1 MRILLVNPPSGDL
14 TIGLKHL
21 AKIEPLG
28 LEIIG
33 AAVPDHEVELLDM
46 ELDTDLQSALERF
59 KPDMVGASAQIVQ
72 TYTVQGVFKT
82 VKEFNP
88 RILTVVGGHHATLC
102 PDEFNSPYI
111 DVVVIG
117 EGVPAFREIVDR
129 WDRTKAIDFDDV
141 QGVGLPREG
150 KVHLTAP
157 RPFPPNLDHM
167 PRPNRSLSDKY
178 RSRYFYLFE
187 NSVASIQTSLG
198 CSFPCNFCSCQHFT
212 GRRFITRSPE
222 LIVEDLK
229 TIKEEFIMFCD
240 DHTFI
245 DVKRME
251 RLHDLIVEAR
261 IKKRYF
267 AYTRTDCVVKNP
279 DIFEKWARI
288 GLVLVMTGLE
298 AIDDTRINA
307 VNKRTS
313 VETNEQAIEILAR
326 NGIALSA
333 GFLIMPDYTEADF
346 KRIDAYVSRR
356 PNIALTELTPLTPL
370 PGTRFHQE
378 MRDKVTTHHREVYD
392 LAHFVVPTTNLS
404 HKEMYRLIRKYYFR
418 IAFRAV
424 RRFKLYRPRYVFK
437 RHIPK
442 LVVGT
447 LRVAAMMYE
456 THQNAH
462 KPHTS
467 NF

>member
-111 DVVVIG
+111 NVVVIG

-141 QGVGLPREG
+141 QGVGLPRER

-178 RSRYFYLFE
+178 RSRYF
-187 NSVASIQTSLG
+187 
-198 CSFPCNFCSCQHFT
+198 
-212 GRRFITRSPE
+212 
-222 LIVEDLK
+222 
-229 TIKEEFIMFCD
+229 
-240 DHTFI
+240 
-245 DVKRME
+245 
-251 RLHDLIVEAR
+251 
-261 IKKRYF
+261 
-267 AYTRTDCVVKNP
+267 
-279 DIFEKWARI
+279 
-288 GLVLVMTGLE
+288 
-298 AIDDTRINA
+298 
-307 VNKRTS
+307 
-313 VETNEQAIEILAR
+313 
-326 NGIALSA
+326 
-333 GFLIMPDYTEADF
+333 
-346 KRIDAYVSRR
+346 
-356 PNIALTELTPLTPL
+356 
-370 PGTRFHQE
+370 
-378 MRDKVTTHHREVYD
+378 
-392 LAHFVVPTTNLS
+392 
-404 HKEMYRLIRKYYFR
+404 
-418 IAFRAV
+418 
-424 RRFKLYRPRYVFK
+424 
-437 RHIPK
+437 
-442 LVVGT
+442 
-447 LRVAAMMYE
+447 
-456 THQNAH
+456 
-462 KPHTS
+462 
-467 NF
+467 